1 MKFLLLIL
9 IYISFGSLVGKS
21 VRFRL
26 RSRKHHRHRNSYTNQ
41 RDWILKFLQRNGIR
55 KNMILKDP
63 SGMLEKPLVP
73 KNPKLLAKHD
83 DVILTDQDISKIKT
97 KMPSYKLDSTILK
110 SGELDDIVQTAVNEV
125 VQQISTA
132 KHYPRKVSSNDYT
145 NRSSNYGTTK
155 SDIANV
161 FSYLHTIN
169 STNNTNEKE
178 NVSSL
183 SRTQD
188 VNVNVTNFTRK
199 NGSTFEKENMVA
211 ETNSTIK
218 AKNDTRIE
226 ITNHR
231 KLPNLST
238 EQKNQSNK
246 FIHAFVDTPKAKI
259 RKDNFSFVDS
269 LENRKISRNKY
280 ISPVISKNRDR
291 LNLTR
296 YLNILSSLHSPRKNS
311 ELDELTP
318 EYFFFNRT
326 NDEEE
331 VDNEADQAQLKNSS
345 MHRKEYS
352 NISDFVFDPFS
363 DIDSDAEDD
372 VKTNNTYIGYKKSV
386 REKIYNNNNN
396 KTSNTFNKTNN
407 NSKSSNFNRTGEWVP
422 YRNIIEYYKRHK
434 RLKTRTGTKKQ
445 NIVTNS
451 DKFEIEENR
460 ELSNLLT
467 HLYNRDL
474 DFAKNNVIRINNYND
489 KIESRKEDNRNN
501 DESSSGNFAVHPE
514 VKLLEAKDVIETD
527 DRSFDE
533 VRLDEPNLHLLAT
546 VDSLSTRNKIMSEL
560 SDVVKVLQQM
570 KPPHHEY
577 QATVNK
583 GVRAAR
589 PTKSV

>member
-9 IYISFGSLVGKS
+9 IYISFGCLIVKS

-26 RSRKHHRHRNSYTNQ
+26 RSRKHHRRRNSYTNQ

-55 KNMILKDP
+55 KDMILKDP
-63 SGMLEKPLVP
+63 PGMLEKPLVP
-73 KNPKLLAKHD
+73 KKPKLLAKHD
-83 DVILTDQDISKIKT
+83 DVVLGDEEISKIKT

-132 KHYPRKVSSNDYT
+132 KHYPSKIRSNDYT

-155 SDIANV
+155 SDIAN
-161 FSYLHTIN
+161 FFNYLHAVN
-169 STNNTNEKE
+169 STNNINEKE
-178 NVSSL
+178 NTSSL
-183 SRTQD
+183 SRTRD

-199 NGSTFEKENMVA
+199 NGSTFEKRNMFA
-211 ETNSTIK
+211 ETNSTAK
-218 AKNDTRIE
+218 AMNDTRIE
-226 ITNHR
+226 ITNNR
-231 KLPNLST
+231 TLPNLST
-238 EQKNQSNK
+238 EDKKQSTK
-246 FIHAFVDTPKAKI
+246 FIHTFVDTPKPKI

-269 LENRKISRNKY
+269 LENRKINRNKY
-280 ISPVISKNRDR
+280 ISPVMAKTRDR
-291 LNLTR
+291 VNLTR
-296 YLNILSSLHSPRKNS
+296 YLNILSSLHSTRKNS
-311 ELDELTP
+311 ELDELRP

-326 NDEEE
+326 SDEEE
-331 VDNEADQAQLKNSS
+331 VDNEADQGQLKDSS
-345 MHRKEYS
+345 IHHKEFS
-352 NISDFVFDPFS
+352 NISDFLFDPFS
-363 DIDSDAEDD
+363 DTDSHAEE
-372 VKTNNTYIGYKKSV
+372 TNNTYTGYKKSV
-386 REKIYNNNNN
+386 KEKIYNNN
-396 KTSNTFNKTNN
+396 KTSITFNKTNN
-407 NSKSSNFNRTGEWVP
+407 NFNRTGKWVP
-422 YRNIIEYYKRHK
+422 YRDIIGYYKRRE

-445 NIVTNS
+445 NIITNS
-451 DKFEIEENR
+451 NKFEVEENR

-474 DFAKNNVIRINNYND
+474 DFAKNNVIRISDYND
-489 KIESRKEDNRNN
+489 KIEGRKEDNQSN

-527 DRSFDE
+527 DKSFDE

-577 QATVNK
+577 QATDNK
-583 GVRAAR
+583 GIMAAT

>member
-9 IYISFGSLVGKS
+9 IYISFGCLIVKS

-26 RSRKHHRHRNSYTNQ
+26 RSRKHHRRRNSYTNQ

-55 KNMILKDP
+55 KDMILKDP
-63 SGMLEKPLVP
+63 PGMLEKPLVP
-73 KNPKLLAKHD
+73 KKPKLLAKHD
-83 DVILTDQDISKIKT
+83 DVVLGDEEISKIKT

-132 KHYPRKVSSNDYT
+132 KHYPSKIRSNDYT

-155 SDIANV
+155 SDISN
-161 FSYLHTIN
+161 FFNYLHAVN
-169 STNNTNEKE
+169 STNNINEKE
-178 NVSSL
+178 NTSSL
-183 SRTQD
+183 SRTRD

-199 NGSTFEKENMVA
+199 NGSTFEKRNMFA
-211 ETNSTIK
+211 ETNRTAK
-218 AKNDTRIE
+218 AMNDTRIE
-226 ITNHR
+226 ITNNR
-231 KLPNLST
+231 TLPNLST
-238 EQKNQSNK
+238 EDKKQSTK
-246 FIHAFVDTPKAKI
+246 FIHTFVDTPKPKI

-269 LENRKISRNKY
+269 LENRKINRNKY
-280 ISPVISKNRDR
+280 ISPVMAKTRDR
-291 LNLTR
+291 VNLTR
-296 YLNILSSLHSPRKNS
+296 YLNILSSLHSTRKNS
-311 ELDELTP
+311 ELDELRP

-326 NDEEE
+326 SDEEE
-331 VDNEADQAQLKNSS
+331 VDNEADQGQLKDSS
-345 MHRKEYS
+345 IHHKEFS
-352 NISDFVFDPFS
+352 NISDFLFDPFS
-363 DIDSDAEDD
+363 DTDSHAEE
-372 VKTNNTYIGYKKSV
+372 TNNTYTGYKKSV
-386 REKIYNNNNN
+386 REKIYNNN
-396 KTSNTFNKTNN
+396 KTSITFNKTNN
-407 NSKSSNFNRTGEWVP
+407 NFNRTGKWVP
-422 YRNIIEYYKRHK
+422 YRDIIGYYKRRE

-445 NIVTNS
+445 NIITNS
-451 DKFEIEENR
+451 NKFEVEENR

-474 DFAKNNVIRINNYND
+474 DFAKNNVIRISDYND
-489 KIESRKEDNRNN
+489 KIEGRKEDNQSN

-527 DRSFDE
+527 DKSFDE

-577 QATVNK
+577 QATDNK
-583 GVRAAR
+583 GIMAAT